1 MGERGPK
8 KGTKYKKTKNVIPKE
23 ASLKKY
29 IDRHASDQTFKNQ
42 LEGTAPN
49 LDSFKEMP
57 SEAFTPLVETSKPES
72 KPEPQKIVVQE
83 NIKEE
88 AEAILAGTFEMGAAL
103 MSIPEFALSLEEKLA
118 ATPSFIPIYLKYIKP
133 SFGDNADL
141 LAFGLVMLGITGKRI
156 PMVQKKLAEKKKTA
170 IQTEVRNVNAQNSET
185 NISKTI

>member
-8 KGTKYKKTKNVIPKE
+8 KGTKYKKTE
-23 ASLKKY
+23 KKKVFKAEP
-29 IDRHASDQTFKNQ
+29 ISANKDQRVFDAQ
-42 LEGTAPN
+42 ISGTSS
-49 LDSFKEMP
+49 LDSLKEMP
-57 SEAFTPLVETSKPES
+57 SEAFTPLADTIKPEV
-72 KPEPQKIVVQE
+72 KTDAPKIVVQE

-88 AEAILAGTFEMGAAL
+88 AEAILSGAFEMGAAL
-103 MSIPEFALSLEEKLA
+103 MSIPEFALSIEEKLA

-170 IQTEVRNVNAQNSET
+170 IHAEVRNVNAQNSEAA
-185 NISKTI
+185 ISKTI

>member
-8 KGTKYKKTKNVIPKE
+8 KGTKYKKSENKKVYKTNSTIS
-23 ASLKKY
+23 ASK
-29 IDRHASDQTFKNQ
+29 DQKIYSTQ
-42 LEGTAPN
+42 LEGTTST
-49 LDSFKEMP
+49 LDAFKEMP

-170 IQTEVRNVNAQNSET
+170 IQAEVRNVNAQNSEAS
-185 NISKTI
+185 IPKTI